1 MKQKR
6 KNKPH
11 AVEDIL
17 CEESA
22 RNPFIMA
29 TRALPHSI
37 PYTMF
42 ELEST
47 LHPRRAY
54 YTLLSE

>member
-47 LHPRRAY
+47 LHPRKVY